1 MLWKQSPSC
10 YVCTYCLRP
19 LNANAYRPRALIQS
33 VTAYR
38 PRALTQCDCLP
49 AEGPTLFWTAWTGK
63 YMCSTTT
70 KYNIQAAWA
79 DANTYCSARRF
90 VTYSFSLE
98 LLVWCMASN
107 KNSEHSYRLDIWLVQ
122 QKDKVSGQ
130 LELKQIHIAL
140 QDSLFLQGLSA
151 RVEVEIDM

>member
-1 MLWKQSPSC
+1 MLSWLWKHSPSC
-10 YVCTYCLRP
+10 YVP
-19 LNANAYRPRALIQS
+19 I
-33 VTAYR
+33 
-38 PRALTQCDCLP
+38 QCDCLP
-49 AEGPTLFWTAWTGK
+49 AEGPYSMWLLTGRGPLLNATAYRPRALPYSGPAWTGK

-70 KYNIQAAWA
+70 KYNIRAAWA